1 MPLEQLQAWIVQY
14 GYAAI
19 YVLLAVG
26 IVGLPVP
33 DETLLTLTGFLVF
46 KGTLSALPA
55 GLSALAGTVT
65 GISISYAIGT
75 IGGKRFL
82 RRFGQ
87 KLRVNPDRIKKV
99 ETWFRKRGRWS
110 LVVGYFI
117 PGVRHLIAIVAGS
130 SGLPYAPFARYAYG
144 GGFLWSCGFIAG
156 GYFLGEQ
163 WTRFPDA
170 VRPVVI
176 IAVGVLVL
184 GAGGYFLYTR
194 LGERR
199 GRRK

>member
-1 MPLEQLQAWIVQY
+1 MPLEQLQVWIAQY

-19 YVLLAVG
+19 YALLAVG

-33 DETLLTLTGFLVF
+33 DESLLTLTGFLVF
-46 KGTLSALPA
+46 KGTLRPVPA
-55 GLSALAGTVT
+55 GLSAVAGTLT

-75 IGGKRFL
+75 IGGKTFV

-87 KLRVNPDRIKKV
+87 KLRLSPDRIKKV
-99 ETWFRKRGRWS
+99 EAWFRKRGRWS

-130 SGLPYAPFARYAYG
+130 SGLPYAPFARYAYSG
-144 GGFLWSCGFIAG
+144 ALLWSCGFIAG

-170 VRPVVI
+170 VRPVVLGI
-176 IAVGVLVL
+176 VVL
-184 GAGGYFLYTR
+184 GMLTAGGYILYR
-194 LGERR
+194 RIRERR
-199 GRRK
+199 KRRH